1 MGERILDIKPLTS
14 GVSTNVRRY
23 LQWDGPCRIAASFT
37 RPLREEWAI
46 GTSDVGISVAVRQP
60 SANSS

>member
-46 GTSDVGISVAVRQP
+46 GTSDVGISVAV
-60 SANSS
+60 